1 MLDNSFFFCYNRGTI
16 GGRNMIAP
24 EITNVIARWNKECGV
39 KQVGVKLCG
48 CGMGKYR
55 LEIYTDKPGLLIGKA
70 GCIIDRYSEE
80 LKGLAKEIPWRIT
93 EVEIHEIQQIVGQ
106 EEIDIEQY
114 YKQFIDYDLEDNG
127 EIMPI

>member
-1 MLDNSFFFCYNRGTI
+1 
-16 GGRNMIAP
+16 MIAP
-24 EITNVIARWNKECGV
+24 EITNVIARWNKECDV
-39 KQVGVKLCG
+39 KQVGVKLRG
-48 CGMGKYR
+48 YGEGKYR
-55 LEIYTDKPGLLIGKA
+55 LEIYTDRPGFLIGKA
-70 GCIIDRYSEE
+70 GCIIDRYTEE

-106 EEIDIEQY
+106 EEIDVVQY

>member
-1 MLDNSFFFCYNRGTI
+1 
-16 GGRNMIAP
+16 MIAP

-39 KQVGVKLCG
+39 KQVGVKLRG
-48 CGMGKYR
+48 YGEGKYR
-55 LEIYTDKPGLLIGKA
+55 LEIYTDRPGLLIGKA
-70 GCIIDRYSEE
+70 GCRIDRYSEE
-80 LKGLAKEIPWRIT
+80 LKRLAKEIPWRIT
-93 EVEIHEIQQIVGQ
+93 EVEIHEIQQMVGQ

>member
-1 MLDNSFFFCYNRGTI
+1 M
-16 GGRNMIAP
+16 
-24 EITNVIARWNKECGV
+24 
-39 KQVGVKLCG
+39 
-48 CGMGKYR
+48 
-55 LEIYTDKPGLLIGKA
+55 IGKA
-70 GCIIDRYSEE
+70 GCIIERYSEE

-93 EVEIHEIQQIVGQ
+93 EVEIHEIQQMVGQ